1 MARTQRINPTGSH
14 SLNINAKAVATLT
27 AFSSADADGGPF
39 EVHITEAA
47 AWTGTP
53 AGGQTAIT
61 ITPAA
66 GVVPYRVP
74 FLVDSVGAG
83 NVATFIATY

>member
-14 SLNINAKAVATLT
+14 SPNINAKAVATLT
-27 AFSSADADGGPF
+27 AFGSADADGGPF
-39 EVHITEAA
+39 EVYITNAA
-47 AWTGTP
+47 AFTGTP
-53 AGGQTAIT
+53 AGGQTAVT

-66 GVVPYRVP
+66 GVLPYRVP
-74 FLVDSVGAG
+74 FLVASVAAD